1 MQRRH
6 LVTAASALTMASLL
20 ATTSKVA
27 PALAADKS
35 RNGYGRGLKLEDVTG
50 SASITIQK
58 GKYYKEKHKDLKFY
72 GDIIILKFIF
82 FKGYVIVEGIIDGD
96 IKNKWQRVVYEVNN
110 ERFKAKAN
118 LYKEVEEEEDDP
130 KHPWK
135 EHAGSHPWDGR
146 NDNNDDNDDDK
157 HHGYHPRPQPDEEDC
172 DLFLD
177 IGSIKIVKPYE
188 DHSKDRYGK
197 AVVII
202 VIDPDKKELD
212 VKDRRL
218 KDFLCDKAEEYEPD
232 DDHHKGGQEYPL

>member
-6 LVTAASALTMASLL
+6 LVTAASALTVASLL
-20 ATTSKVA
+20 ATTSRVT

-35 RNGYGRGLKLEDVTG
+35 HNGYGGGLKLEDVTG

-72 GDIIILKFIF
+72 GDIVILKFIF
-82 FKGYVIVEGIIDGD
+82 FKGYVVVEGIIDGD
-96 IKNKWQRVVYEVNN
+96 IKNKWGKVVYEVKY

-118 LYKEVEEEEDDP
+118 LYKEVEEDEDDHPYPP
-130 KHPWK
+130 KDHHYSGGWGK
-135 EHAGSHPWDGR
+135 KH
-146 NDNNDDNDDDK
+146 DDDDDK
-157 HHGYHPRPQPDEEDC
+157 HHGPRPRPEPDEDDC

-177 IGSIKIVKPYE
+177 IGPIKIVKPYE
-188 DHSKDRYGK
+188 HHSKDRYGK

-218 KDFLCDKAEEYEPD
+218 KDKLCEKAEEYEPD
-232 DDHHKGGQEYPL
+232 PDDDKHGDHYSF

>member
-1 MQRRH
+1 
-6 LVTAASALTMASLL
+6 MASLL

-110 ERFKAKAN
+110 VTGHEARPHPPRGTALPFVR
-118 LYKEVEEEEDDP
+118 EVRRMRLP
-130 KHPWK
+130 CLFPRAW
-135 EHAGSHPWDGR
+135 SDG
-146 NDNNDDNDDDK
+146 
-157 HHGYHPRPQPDEEDC
+157 PPPTTT
-172 DLFLD
+172 
-177 IGSIKIVKPYE
+177 SP
-188 DHSKDRYGK
+188 
-197 AVVII
+197 AVS
-202 VIDPDKKELD
+202 
-212 VKDRRL
+212 
-218 KDFLCDKAEEYEPD
+218 
-232 DDHHKGGQEYPL
+232 